1 MKDTKEKLEKNKN
14 YKEFFD
20 NIIQKKR
27 FIDLNLLFKDLQ
39 ISALNINENK
49 YNNSNINENKYKYNY
64 SNINKISALGDSKNK
79 SKEAIKELNS
89 ELTKMN
95 YCNIIQTNSIQRL
108 NLSLSFL
115 SSEIKKLKLH

>member
-39 ISALNINENK
+39 ISALNINEN
-49 YNNSNINENKYKYNY
+49 KYNY